1 MFKLCGKS
9 STEVGTLI
17 RYELIHS
24 LEMAHLCKY
33 CGKPFTLAYNLRMHE
48 LIHKS
53 FHQASFLLD
62 HDTTQD
68 YPIPPV

>member
-9 STEVGTLI
+9 STEVGTLM

-24 LEMAHLCKY
+24 LEMAHLCNY
-33 CGKPFTLAYNLRMHE
+33 CGKSFTLAYNLKMHE

-53 FHQASFLLD
+53 FH
-62 HDTTQD
+62 
-68 YPIPPV
+68 